1 MAGHSKWAQIK
12 RQKAVTDQARSRTF
26 SRFARLI
33 TIEAKKA
40 GGNMSSPGLV
50 SAIERAKAANMP
62 KDNIERAV
70 TKGAS
75 KDAGELEQVVY
86 EFYGPG
92 GVALIVDALTDNRN
106 RTTQEIKHM
115 ITKNGFELGTPGSAL
130 WAFSKSPDGT
140 FSPNEPLMDV
150 SGEDETKLMALLELF
165 DEHDDVQQVYTNG
178 RGFET
183 TREE

>member
-1 MAGHSKWAQIK
+1 MIK